1 MQPPKLVQRH
11 TGERRV
17 RTLRENAAPEPNG
30 SPEILPEVGYPI
42 TIILCA
48 NWKLAVE
55 AEATARE
62 HPPQA
67 QIQLEERDATFD
79 CIRGVIEVLTTL
91 AHQCSDTDKWVHERF
106 STLDISVN
114 CLVGETATVQ
124 KRLSAL
130 ATLEIELKMVTA
142 QNERT
147 AASIADLSGQ
157 LLHLQ
162 TTLANWQAD
171 SSNKALQN
179 KVDTLAARVLALES
193 RIDGFSDIKSDARRA
208 NMALSTM
215 AEDVESLFG
224 QLAMVSKQA
233 NLTAAR
239 LEMFRRHLDQFPD

>member
-1 MQPPKLVQRH
+1 MSDVEPY
-11 TGERRV
+11 
-17 RTLRENAAPEPNG
+17 ENAAPEPNG
-30 SPEILPEVGYPI
+30 SPEILPEIGYPI
-42 TIILCA
+42 HNIMREL
-48 NWKLAVE
+48 KLAVE

-179 KVDTLAARVLALES
+179 KVDTLGPHVLALERS
-193 RIDGFSDIKSDARRA
+193 
-208 NMALSTM
+208 
-215 AEDVESLFG
+215 
-224 QLAMVSKQA
+224 
-233 NLTAAR
+233 
-239 LEMFRRHLDQFPD
+239 H